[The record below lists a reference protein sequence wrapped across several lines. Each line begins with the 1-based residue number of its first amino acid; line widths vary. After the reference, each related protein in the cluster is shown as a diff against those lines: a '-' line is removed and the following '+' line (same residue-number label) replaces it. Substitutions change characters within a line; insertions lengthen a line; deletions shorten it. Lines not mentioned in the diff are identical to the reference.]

1 MSERIDLENGKYTVV
16 IDGGHI
22 QILRNGEPW
31 VGQEPGG
38 FIASKAWIAAAYELQ
53 ELRDKVAKLQD
64 ATRVISPEELEE
76 ARLMYLFAA
85 ESATNQG
92 YLSERTRNEQGLQ
105 AALQHLGIEVR
116 S

>member
-31 VGQEPGG
+31 VGQERGG

-53 ELRDKVAKLQD
+53 ELRREVARLKRP
-64 ATRVISPEELEE
+64 RVITRQDFDT
-76 ARLMYLFAA
+76 ARFAYLVAA
-85 ESATNQG
+85 EAAANQG
-92 YLSERTRNEQGLQ
+92 YMSERTRNEGGLQ
-105 AALQHLGIEVR
+105 AALLQLGIEVA

>member
-53 ELRDKVAKLQD
+53 ELRDKVAKLEQPR
-64 ATRVISPEELEE
+64 AISPEELEE

>member
-1 MSERIDLENGKYTVV
+1 MSERIDIENGKYTVV

-53 ELRDKVAKLQD
+53 ELRDKVAKLEQPR
-64 ATRVISPEELEE
+64 AISPEELEE

-105 AALQHLGIEVR
+105 AALRHLGIEVR